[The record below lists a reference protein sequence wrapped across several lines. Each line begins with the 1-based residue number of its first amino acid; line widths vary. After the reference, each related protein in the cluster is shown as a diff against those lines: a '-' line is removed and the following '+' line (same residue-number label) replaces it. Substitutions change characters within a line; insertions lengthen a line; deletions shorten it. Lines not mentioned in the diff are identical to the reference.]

1 MSKEKIH
8 NMLEWMGNESRG
20 RNTKERKCLKIETLL
35 TWEMPLMGWS
45 VNYTQNKKKNQWAWK
60 WVNGNF
66 RNWNLMRKKEEW
78 KK

>member
-45 VNYTQNKKKNQWAWK
+45 VNYTQNKKKINELE
-60 WVNGNF
+60 NGS
-66 RNWNLMRKKEEW
+66 METSETEI
-78 KK
+78 

>member
-45 VNYTQNKKKNQWAWK
+45 VNYTQKKKKINELE
-60 WVNGNF
+60 NGS
-66 RNWNLMRKKEEW
+66 METSETEI
-78 KK
+78 